1 MDKNKEDLKK
11 RIREEMTVNYIDVL
25 ERNLERVKK
34 YILVTNE
41 GKIDLLIKDEVEN
54 KEKILLYLI
63 GKMYAKVAELS
74 ETEQVGNKEL
84 ITELSMP
91 EGSVKPI
98 LKSLREKGKINHI
111 KEGKNVFH
119 SIKPNLIERILKSL
133 NEKTG

>member
-1 MDKNKEDLKK
+1 MDKNKENLKK

-98 LKSLREKGKINHI
+98 LKSLREKGMINHV
-111 KEGKNVFH
+111 KEEKNVFH
-119 SIKPNLIERILKSL
+119 SIKLNLIERILKSL
-133 NEKTG
+133 NEKTV